1 MRVGGGRVKAVLL
14 ALALLAV
21 GVAAAPVASAEPCE
35 VPGCNVAGAALCL
48 LVNAKHVAKSL
59 DECLTQ
65 PA

>member
-1 MRVGGGRVKAVLL
+1 MKALLL
-14 ALALLAV
+14 ALAL
-21 GVAAAPVASAEPCE
+21 VATALVAAPVASAEPCE

-48 LVNAKHVAKSL
+48 AAGVKNPKTMLSNL